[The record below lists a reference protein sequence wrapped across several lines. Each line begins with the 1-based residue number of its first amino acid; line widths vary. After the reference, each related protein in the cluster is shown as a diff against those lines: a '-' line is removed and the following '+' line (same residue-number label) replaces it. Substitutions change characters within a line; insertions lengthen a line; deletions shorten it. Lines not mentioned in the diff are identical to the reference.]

1 MGGSAPSASSG
12 SRHPEASQALP
23 AADGKRGAPVTC
35 FQLSGGRFLLAAS
48 QALHP
53 PPTQTYVL
61 PPEPQMKPY
70 DPLTSD
76 TQPCQGP
83 PQTRGQ
89 RVERRSLLLC
99 RLPQASLPAEGEAQR
114 SQGVYTQ
121 PAVYTTAR
129 GPSHPPPRRRFNSS
143 GTIYTLPMAASAQ
156 SPELNTCNRDPLAH
170 KAKTEFKPGSADK
183 SPVPVRGV
191 QSGSRNC
198 WVNAEEQ
205 GHSQSPPVRSSRN
218 FPLCLRCL
226 RPGP

>member
-1 MGGSAPSASSG
+1 MPTDCPAGGLRAPGGRGAPSVGGSAPSASSG

-129 GPSHPPPRRRFNSS
+129 GPSHPPP
-143 GTIYTLPMAASAQ
+143 AAALILVAQ
-156 SPELNTCNRDPLAH
+156 FTPCPWLLLRSH
-170 KAKTEFKPGSADK
+170 
-183 SPVPVRGV
+183 
-191 QSGSRNC
+191 QS
-198 WVNAEEQ
+198 
-205 GHSQSPPVRSSRN
+205 
-218 FPLCLRCL
+218 
-226 RPGP
+226 